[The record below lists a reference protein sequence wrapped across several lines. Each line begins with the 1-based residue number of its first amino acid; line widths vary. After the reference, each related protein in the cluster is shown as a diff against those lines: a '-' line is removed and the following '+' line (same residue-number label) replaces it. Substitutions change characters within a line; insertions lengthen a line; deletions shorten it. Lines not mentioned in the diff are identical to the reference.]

1 MALVAAAALGQ
12 VGGSN
17 IALHRQLQ
25 CREGRRRWL
34 LSCRQLP
41 LSCLCGLQA
50 VHQKSW
56 VRFAKTFDGV
66 DTLPRSIAGFALVI
80 PRWQPLQSSHD
91 ALQ

>member
-1 MALVAAAALGQ
+1 MALVAAAALAQ

-25 CREGRRRWL
+25 CCEGRRWWL

-41 LSCLCGLQA
+41 SSCLCGLQA
-50 VHQKSW
+50 VHPKSW

-66 DTLPRSIAGFALVI
+66 DALPRSMAGFALVI
-80 PRWQPLQSSHD
+80 PRWQSLQSS
-91 ALQ
+91 